1 MLVMIQLFFLWSKFL
16 SVNTV
21 PNIILA
27 EKLSSPSRDASKP
40 LPFFDK
46 VCFKRT
52 FDCNFLIT
60 KGAR

>member
-1 MLVMIQLFFLWSKFL
+1 MLVMIQFFFQWSKFL

-60 KGAR
+60 KGAH